1 MVSSS
6 STPASSASEIADLRS
21 RIPQCRCVW
30 KLRAFTATFEPRHC
44 NSTWRAAALLEHS
57 PSARSTL
64 HHWFVFRRFFGL
76 SVCPLA
82 FRSSSISTSLAS
94 RMSSSLMLQ
103 VLPSSIAL
111 RAHEM
116 RLQAHPSPLI
126 HMMLIPPCAVAQCCG
141 FGLHRRD
148 LACAQ
153 SQNLWHPS
161 TVTISGTQW
170 LTLQRSN
177 VAMKN

>member
-44 NSTWRAAALLEHS
+44 NSTWRVAALLEHS

-64 HHWFVFRRFFGL
+64 HHYHSDVSL
-76 SVCPLA
+76 VCPLA

-103 VLPSSIAL
+103 ALPSSIAL
-111 RAHEM
+111 RVSQEIAHEM
-116 RLQAHPSPLI
+116 RLQAHPSRLI
-126 HMMLIPPCAVAQCCG
+126 HMMLIPPCAVARCCG

-153 SQNLWHPS
+153 SQNL
-161 TVTISGTQW
+161 
-170 LTLQRSN
+170 
-177 VAMKN
+177 